1 MIKTRR
7 NSPPLTESEKRGFK
21 NKNNKTVQ
29 AFGGDA
35 TRQSTKFAP
44 QSPKQAKKEKE
55 IMASEKRRAK
65 QNKIKRVVEGVATGG
80 MSEVARKI
88 TKSTQVKNFI
98 KGAKKSIKGAID
110 FAKNNPDAMATG
122 GAYKRQRDKDGN
134 YRPIVKGSSFKM
146 KGFSG
151 FGNESPAKMKGDPYD
166 MRAKVFKSGEF
177 KDIISK
183 KPANAAQKSFRNF
196 KNAARPN
203 ARGKMATGKIG
214 RKVAG
219 KIGGKLLGPVGAAL
233 AVKDAIGTYKDI
245 KKGMKPGKAA
255 RKNFLGF

>member
-1 MIKTRR
+1 MRKTRR

-21 NKNNKTVQ
+21 DTNGKIVQ

-55 IMASEKRRAK
+55 IMASQKRRLN
-65 QNKIKRVVEGVATGG
+65 QNKIRRVTNAITTGG
-80 MSEVARKI
+80 VSEIARKI
-88 TKSTQVKNFI
+88 TQSNKVRNLSKTVANDVKRTMKRTFN
-98 KGAKKSIKGAID
+98 KGRDIGKKVNKFLG
-110 FAKNNPDAMATG
+110 NEG
-122 GAYKRQRDKDGN
+122 GLISA
-134 YRPIVKGSSFKM
+134 FKM
-146 KGFSG
+146 KGFGG
-151 FGNESPAKMKGDPYD
+151 FGNESPAKMKGVP
-166 MRAKVFKSGEF
+166 KGSLTTQQFNPSSGKF
-177 KDIISK
+177 QKIGDRISK

-196 KNAARPN
+196 KNAATPN
-203 ARGKMATGKIG
+203 PRGKMATGKIG

-219 KIGGKLLGPVGAAL
+219 KLGGKLLGPVGVGL
-233 AVKDAIGTYKDI
+233 AVKDAYGTYKDI

>member
-1 MIKTRR
+1 MKKTRR

-21 NKNNKTVQ
+21 NTNGKIVQ

-55 IMASEKRRAK
+55 IMASEKRRAAK
-65 QNKIKRVVEGVATGG
+65 NKLNRVSQAIMTGG
-80 MSEVARKI
+80 GSE
-88 TKSTQVKNFI
+88 
-98 KGAKKSIKGAID
+98 
-110 FAKNNPDAMATG
+110 
-122 GAYKRQRDKDGN
+122 
-134 YRPIVKGSSFKM
+134 IVRGLISAFKM

-151 FGNESPAKMKGDPYD
+151 FGNESPAKMKGDPND

-203 ARGKMATGKIG
+203 PRGCI
-214 RKVAG
+214 
-219 KIGGKLLGPVGAAL
+219 L
-233 AVKDAIGTYKDI
+233 
-245 KKGMKPGKAA
+245 
-255 RKNFLGF
+255 